1 MEPTRWLG
9 AVRTVFRLPRTVR
22 LRLAVLYGVVV
33 LVSGG
38 ALLAITFA
46 FGSFQSTKNF
56 AGGCSGPVVNHAPSS
71 CAIQFLSASAVPP
84 PFRSGVVTIFHG
96 VGEKGTHSLTVAQ
109 VEQFSAQLASSGTV
123 HDLLIW
129 SFVGLAV
136 VTLLAVV
143 LGWSMSG
150 RMLRPLRTI
159 TNTTQHISE
168 VNLHERLAL
177 AGPRGD
183 ELKELGD
190 TIDGLLARLEAAF
203 EAQGRFVQN
212 ASHELRTPIT
222 MMRTSLDVAT
232 GKPGGTLPEVTA
244 LAGKVGEG
252 LDQAE
257 RLLESFLVLARVQ
270 SEEATDRGAVD
281 LPETVATALEMYRSE
296 ADGLGLIVQ
305 RELGAAVAF
314 GSETLLARLV
324 GNLIHNSVRHNVR
337 GGWLRVTTETAG
349 GSLRLVVEN
358 GGPVLDQ
365 ARADLLGQ
373 PFQRLGADRT
383 ASDRGIGLGLSIV
396 AAITQAEGGKLEIH
410 ALDSG
415 GLRVTVELPLPVS
428 LVEMARS

>member
-1 MEPTRWLG
+1 MEPTRGLE
-9 AVRTVFRLPRTVR
+9 ALRSVLHLPRTVR

-46 FGSFQSTKNF
+46 FGSFQSTKNLF
-56 AGGCSGPVVNHAPSS
+56 GGGCTQIGNHSACVMQFASGTAALSGPVGAMTIIKG
-71 CAIQFLSASAVPP
+71 AGGASGT
-84 PFRSGVVTIFHG
+84 RSV
-96 VGEKGTHSLTVAQ
+96 TVAQ
-109 VEQFSAQLASSGTV
+109 VEQTSAKIASSGTV
-123 HDLLIW
+123 HDLLLW
-129 SFVGLAV
+129 SLVGLAV

-143 LGWSMSG
+143 LGWLMSG

-159 TNTTQHISE
+159 TNTTKHISE
-168 VNLHERLAL
+168 ANLHQRLSL
-177 AGPRGD
+177 SGPRGD

-232 GKPGGTLPEVTA
+232 GKPGGALPEVAA

-270 SEEATDRGAVD
+270 SEEAPDRVEVD
-281 LPETVATALEMYRSE
+281 LPDVVAAALEAYQLE
-296 ADGLGLIVQ
+296 VDGLGLSVQ
-305 RELGAAVAF
+305 RELSDAVAS
-314 GSETLLARLV
+314 GNEILVARV
-324 GNLIHNSVRHNVR
+324 IANLIHNAVRHNER
-337 GGWLRVTTETAG
+337 GGWLRVATETVG
-349 GSLRLVVEN
+349 NSVRFTGEN
-358 GGPVLDQ
+358 GGPLLDQ

-373 PFQRLGADRT
+373 PFQRLAADRT
-383 ASDRGIGLGLSIV
+383 ASDRGVGLGLSIV
-396 AAITQAEGGKLEIH
+396 AAITQAEGGQLAIH
-410 ALDSG
+410 ARDSG
-415 GLRVTVELPLPVS
+415 GLQVIVDLPA
-428 LVEMARS
+428 ARSLLETAPR